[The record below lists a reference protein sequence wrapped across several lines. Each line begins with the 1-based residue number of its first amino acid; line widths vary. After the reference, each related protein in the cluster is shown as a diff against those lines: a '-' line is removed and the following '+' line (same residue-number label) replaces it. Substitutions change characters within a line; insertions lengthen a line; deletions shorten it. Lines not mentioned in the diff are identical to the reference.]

1 MAWRDWFYL
10 PLPEPSLEGL
20 ISYIETHP
28 VYFGVITFLLIC
40 LFLTLNLSY
49 RIMVARIRKRNHE
62 ANAKQAALDTED
74 LLTEY
79 LGGALNK
86 EEASN
91 ALNRLLTN
99 RSKPLES
106 IALVFRS
113 YFQMLSGESKEE
125 LKRLFLES
133 RFAAITQKRLAKP
146 DEHVILYI
154 ELAALAQFNSVK
166 QELKKLLRND
176 HLDVR
181 FQALCAL
188 VDLFKFN
195 ALKYMLEV
203 KYKPS
208 EWEEM
213 ILMQKLLRDKSNA
226 NFDFNLFLNSNND
239 QLVRFA
245 VRAAQLF
252 NRFEL
257 GESFRELLH
266 HPSESIRR
274 RVYEA
279 AGVLLMNELQS
290 DIIQAFPQENLV
302 TKRTILKTLQNLG
315 DDDALPFLTELFLAK
330 EPELSLKAGKAIY
343 FISGKNSRIDE
354 IALADEQLMR
364 MVEHIKDPLIA

>member
-1 MAWRDWFYL
+1 MTWRELFYL
-10 PLPEPSLEGL
+10 PLPEPSLNGIRAYGE
-20 ISYIETHP
+20 EHP
-28 VYFGVITFLLIC
+28 VYLGVLVFLFIC
-40 LFLTLNLSY
+40 LFLTLNLSF
-49 RIMVARIRKRNHE
+49 RIVYARTRKRRLERYLKE
-62 ANAKQAALDTED
+62 AELDTED
-74 LLTEY
+74 LLTEF
-79 LGGALNK
+79 LGDAISK
-86 EEASN
+86 DEAIS
-91 ALNRLLTN
+91 ALNRLIQDRN
-99 RSKPLES
+99 KPIES

-113 YFQMLSGESKEE
+113 YFQMLSGESKEQ

-133 RFAAITQKRLAKP
+133 KIAELTQKRLTKP

-154 ELAALAQFNSVK
+154 ELAALAQFTSVK
-166 QELKKLLRND
+166 QQLKKLLRD
-176 HLDVR
+176 DYLDVR

-195 ALKYMLEV
+195 ALKYMLEAR
-203 KYKPS
+203 YKPS

-226 NFDFNLFLNSNND
+226 NFDFQLFLNSNNE

-257 GESFRELLH
+257 GESFRSLLK

-279 AGVLLMNELQS
+279 AGVLLMNELQE
-290 DIIQAFPQENLV
+290 DIIQAFPNENLV
-302 TKRTILKTLQNLG
+302 TKRTILKTLQLLG
-315 DDDALPFLTELFLAK
+315 DDDALPFLIDLFK
-330 EPELSLKAGKAIY
+330 SKTPELSLKAGKAI
-343 FISGKNSRIDE
+343 FLITGKGTSLEE
-354 IALADEQLMR
+354 IASHDEKLML